1 MEQQQHLS
9 KYAAKKAARR
19 GETLEDKQRRLL
31 GAGGDEERVDREKP
45 VDRKKRAEREKPVD
59 RERLMANLVS
69 FRARKALQEE
79 RMKEAIDKIE
89 RLGKYVAEMK
99 ARVDKTDAAIKRM
112 EGRL

>member
-1 MEQQQHLS
+1 MEQQHLS

-31 GAGGDEERVDREKP
+31 GTGENEEPTGGE
-45 VDRKKRAEREKPVD
+45 KRAEREKPVD

-79 RMKEAIDKIE
+79 RMKEAMDKIE